1 MSTFIIACGGTGGH
15 LSPGIALA
23 ENLKKNGHKCILI
36 TSRKNVDKVLSQSYQ
51 GFFFIQFPGIGF
63 SKNIFKWPRFFYFQC
78 KNFLYSFHLIRTNKV
93 DAVIG
98 FGGFLNAGVVLAAFC
113 LRKLCFLHEANRVPG
128 KAIRFLSHFAK
139 RIYLPDGVQ
148 LKTLFSKTILNC
160 GMPIRNEIRKVDQN
174 EAKKQLNFNPLQKLV
189 VVIGG
194 SQGASSFNKWVID
207 HFEKLNNKSINVLC
221 ITGLNKGKAH
231 SIEKMNVENVRAKV
245 TFIPFYNQMHL
256 LYSAAD
262 LVISRAGAGTLAE
275 LAKCGTPSIIIPYPH
290 AAENHQMANAIYFEQ
305 RGCCLMLEEKNI
317 ENLLSA
323 TLHLLATPNLLKKLS
338 HNLVQFS
345 QSDAA
350 GFLAQDIESFFK
362 D

>member
-23 ENLKKNGHKCILI
+23 ENLKKNGHRCILI
-36 TSRKNVDKVLSQSYQ
+36 TSQKNVDQVLCQAYPELV
-51 GFFFIQFPGIGF
+51 FIQFPGIGF
-63 SKNIFKWPRFFYFQC
+63 PKNIFKWPRFFYLQG
-78 KNFLYSFHLIRTNKV
+78 KNFLYSLHLIKTTKT
-93 DAVIG
+93 DAVVG
-98 FGGFLNAGVVLAAFC
+98 FGGFLNTGVILAAFF
-113 LRKLCFLHEANRVPG
+113 LRKICFLHEANRVPG
-128 KAIRFLSHFAK
+128 KAIRFLSHFVK

-160 GMPIRNEIRKVDQN
+160 GMPIRKEIQKVDQKG
-174 EAKKQLNFNPLQKLV
+174 AKKQLNFDPLQKLV
-189 VVIGG
+189 VVVGG
-194 SQGASSFNKWVID
+194 SQGAKSLNKWVID
-207 HFEKLNNKSINVLC
+207 HFEKLNEKNINILC
-221 ITGLNKGKAH
+221 VTGLNKGKAH
-231 SIEKMNVENVRAKV
+231 SIERMNAENVRTKV

-317 ENLLSA
+317 ENLFSA
-323 TLHLLATPNLLKKLS
+323 ALHLLATPNLLKKLA

-345 QSDAA
+345 QLDAA
-350 GFLAQDIESFFK
+350 SFLAQDIESFFK